1 MCFHKN
7 LATQQH
13 LHLHFIGKGR
23 CTKWFHDVHKLK
35 IEHHAQK
42 WHRLEKFPIFQKS
55 GSRPWAA
62 LTSCEFGSIHGKY
75 TLQERVH
82 IPPGEKEHHRLKS
95 DLISGICDRSHEGK
109 RPEQICHLF
118 FGRNFVSC
126 IALISVFLFHVKR
139 LSRSWHPLRSLWPGE
154 WKQSL
159 HFAARTFNWRW
170 SRHLN
175 PSSTRFAANCWGG
188 RNGTL

>member
-13 LHLHFIGKGR
+13 LHLHFVGKGR

-35 IEHHAQK
+35 IEHHSQK
-42 WHRLEKFPIFQKS
+42 WHHLEKFQYFKRVDQGYDP
-55 GSRPWAA
+55 
-62 LTSCEFGSIHGKY
+62 TSCEFGSIHGKY
-75 TLQERVH
+75 TLQVQGTNISHLRKRNIIDSKVKWYPGYVLVPTRVKDQTRSA
-82 IPPGEKEHHRLKS
+82 IF
-95 DLISGICDRSHEGK
+95 ICTEFCFMYCLDF
-109 RPEQICHLF
+109 C
-118 FGRNFVSC
+118 FVSHQKIEPILTSFKILC
-126 IALISVFLFHVKR
+126 CLESESNL
-139 LSRSWHPLRSLWPGE
+139 
-154 WKQSL
+154 L